1 MKIALAQLNPRIG
14 DFRANIERM
23 TGAIRD
29 ARDRDAD
36 LIVFPELSVS
46 GYPPL
51 DFLEF
56 SDFTEK
62 CQQGLKELA
71 AHCKGIAAIA
81 GAPAFNTHPK
91 GKPLFNAAWL
101 LEDGEIKAS
110 VHKTLLP
117 NYDVFDEYRYFEPNP
132 APCGV
137 IVFKSV
143 RIALTICEDIWN
155 ISGDPLYLRNPMDEM
170 AAQNPQL
177 IINIAASP
185 FHYAQAPLRREI
197 LASNAG
203 KYGIPLVYVNQT
215 GGQTELLFDGDS
227 MVMEPD
233 GSIPLQL
240 PPFREET
247 AIWEFDPD
255 RTRQFNRKGVEKD
268 QPRGTVAQRTTMYP
282 DDIGITLIHDALIM
296 GIRDYFD
303 KMGFSKAILGLSGGI
318 DSAVTLVLAA
328 RALGAGNVRG
338 VLLPSPFSSEHSITD
353 AVQLAEKLTVPY
365 DIIPISGSYDS
376 FLQTLAT
383 QFQGQPFNLTEE
395 NIQARTRAVI
405 LMALSNKFGYILLNT
420 SNKSEAAVGY
430 GTLYGDMCGGLSVL
444 GDLYK
449 TQVYQLARFINR
461 NGTIIPE
468 NSILKSP
475 SAELRHDQ
483 KDSDSLPEYDILD
496 PLLYY
501 YIEHRFGPDDLK
513 RKGFEP
519 ALVDRVLKLVNTNE
533 YKRHQ
538 APPILRV
545 SPKAFGQ
552 GRRMPIAAKYLF

>member
-1 MKIALAQLNPRIG
+1 MKIALAQLNFRVG
-14 DFRANIERM
+14 DFSSNVERM
-23 TGAIRD
+23 AGAIRD
-29 ARDRDAD
+29 AHSKDTD
-36 LIVFPELSVS
+36 LIVFSELSVC

-56 SDFTEK
+56 SDFTQK
-62 CQQGLKELA
+62 CQKALKELA

-81 GAPAFNTHPK
+81 GAPAVNTHPK

-101 LEDGEIKAS
+101 LEDGEIRAT
-110 VHKTLLP
+110 VYKTLLP

-132 APCGV
+132 EPCKIIDLKG
-137 IVFKSV
+137 I
-143 RIALTICEDIWN
+143 RIALTICEDLWN

-197 LASNAG
+197 LAKNAG
-203 KYGIPLVYVNQT
+203 RYGIPLIYVNQT

-227 MVMEPD
+227 LVMEPD

-240 PPFREET
+240 QPFREET
-247 AIWEFDPD
+247 GIWEFNQYLYHPI
-255 RTRQFNRKGVEKD
+255 RPRFTENL
-268 QPRGTVAQRTTMYP
+268 QPEPSPKERNTVLL
-282 DDIGITLIHDALIM
+282 DKKEILLVHEALVM
-296 GIRDYFD
+296 GIRDYFK
-303 KMGFSKAILGLSGGI
+303 KMGFSKAVLGLSGGI
-318 DSAVTLVLAA
+318 DSAVTMVLAA
-328 RALGAGNVRG
+328 RALGDANVRG
-338 VLLPSPFSSEHSITD
+338 ILLPSPFSSAHSITD
-353 AVQLAEKLTVPY
+353 AVQLAENLEAPY
-365 DIIPISGSYDS
+365 DIIPVSGPYNS
-376 FLQTLAT
+376 FLQTLET
-383 QFQGQPFNLTEE
+383 QFQGLPFNITEE
-395 NIQARTRAVI
+395 NIQARIRAVI
-405 LMALSNKFGYILLNT
+405 LMAISNKFGYILLNT

-461 NGTIIPE
+461 DNSIIPE
-468 NSILKSP
+468 NSILKPP

-496 PLLYY
+496 PLLFY
-501 YIEHRFGPDDLK
+501 YIEQQFGPDELK
-513 RKGFEP
+513 RGGFDQ

-538 APPILRV
+538 APPILRI

-552 GRRMPIAAKYLF
+552 GRRMPIAAKYLS